1 MNIPV
6 KNYRLRKLKKFLKK
20 TLISEKFKVKSLTK
34 KWQIQDIPE
43 KNETNKELSFH
54 EVSLF
59 SQNGEDGII
68 RYIFS
73 QIGFES
79 RYFVEFGFGA
89 HQCNSLRLILH
100 ENFKGLMMDGSEE
113 QCRIFNLTCKAKGIS
128 DVHAVNAFIDRDNL
142 EHLIRSNNIP
152 AEIDFLS
159 IDVDGNDYWF
169 WRCLQCINPR
179 VICIEYNSGIGS
191 KYSWTI
197 PYNKEFERFS
207 AHPSGFFAGA
217 SIKALES
224 LGEKKGYRLVG
235 CDTTGTNAFFLRNDL
250 GNNQIPTLKASEAFR
265 PHQNWIQRGISQ
277 DQQLEIMKLMPYIE
291 V

>member
-43 KNETNKELSFH
+43 ENETNKELSFH
-54 EVSLF
+54 EASLF

-100 ENFKGLMMDGSEE
+100 EHFKGLMMDGSEE

-128 DVHAVNAFIDRDNL
+128 DVHAVNAFINRDNL

-152 AEIDFLS
+152 VEIDFLS

-169 WRCLQCINPR
+169 WECLQCINPR

-197 PYNKEFERFS
+197 PYNNEFERFS

-224 LGEKKGYRLVG
+224 LGEKKGYRLIG

-250 GNNQIPTLKASEAFR
+250 GNNQIPTLSASEAFQ
-265 PHQNWIQRGISQ
+265 PHQNWMQRGISE
-277 DQQLEIMKLMPYIE
+277 DQQLEIMKLMPYVE

>member
-1 MNIPV
+1 LNIPV

-20 TLISEKFKVKSLTK
+20 TLISEKFKVKSLAK

-43 KNETNKELSFH
+43 KNETNKGLSFY
-54 EVSLF
+54 EASLF

-73 QIGFES
+73 QIGFDS

>member
-20 TLISEKFKVKSLTK
+20 TLISEKFKVKSLAK

-43 KNETNKELSFH
+43 KNEANKGLRFYEA
-54 EVSLF
+54 SLF

-73 QIGFES
+73 QIGFDS

-113 QCRIFNLTCKAKGIS
+113 QCRIFNLTCKEKGIS

-224 LGEKKGYRLVG
+224 LGEKKGYRLIG

>member
-43 KNETNKELSFH
+43 ENETNKELSFH
-54 EVSLF
+54 EASLF

-100 ENFKGLMMDGSEE
+100 EHFKGLMMDGSEE

-128 DVHAVNAFIDRDNL
+128 DVHAVNAFINRDNL

>member
-20 TLISEKFKVKSLTK
+20 TLISEKFKVKSLAK

-43 KNETNKELSFH
+43 KNETNKGLSFY
-54 EVSLF
+54 EASLF

-73 QIGFES
+73 QIGFDS

-128 DVHAVNAFIDRDNL
+128 DVHAVIAFIDRDNL

>member
-6 KNYRLRKLKKFLKK
+6 KNYRLRKFKKFLKK
-20 TLISEKFKVKSLTK
+20 TLVSEKFKVKSLAK

-43 KNETNKELSFH
+43 KNETNNKLSFY
-54 EVSLF
+54 EASLF

-73 QIGFES
+73 QIGFEG

-113 QCRIFNLTCKAKGIS
+113 QCRIFNLACKAKGIS
-128 DVHAVNAFIDRDNL
+128 DVHAANAFINRDNL
-142 EHLIRSNNIP
+142 EHLIRSNNVP

-169 WRCLQCINPR
+169 WECLRCINPR
-179 VICIEYNSGIGS
+179 VVCIEYNSGIGS

-224 LGEKKGYRLVG
+224 LGEKKGYRLIG

-250 GNNQIPTLKASEAFR
+250 GNNQIPTLTASEAFK
-265 PHQNWIQRGISQ
+265 PHQNWMQRGISE
-277 DQQLEIMKLMPYIE
+277 DQQLEIMKLMPYVE

>member
-20 TLISEKFKVKSLTK
+20 TLISEKFKVKSLAK

-43 KNETNKELSFH
+43 KNETNKGLSFY
-54 EVSLF
+54 EASLF

-73 QIGFES
+73 QIGFDS

-169 WRCLQCINPR
+169 WRCLQYINPR

-277 DQQLEIMKLMPYIE
+277 DQQLEIMNLMPYIE

>member
-20 TLISEKFKVKSLTK
+20 TLISEKFKVKSLAK

-43 KNETNKELSFH
+43 KNETNKGLSFY
-54 EVSLF
+54 EASLF

-73 QIGFES
+73 QIGFDS

-250 GNNQIPTLKASEAFR
+250 GNNQIPTLSASEAFQ
-265 PHQNWIQRGISQ
+265 PHQNWMQRGISE

>member
-54 EVSLF
+54 EASLF

-128 DVHAVNAFIDRDNL
+128 DVHAANAFIDRDNL
-142 EHLIRSNNIP
+142 EHLIRSNNVP

>member
-54 EVSLF
+54 EASLF

-113 QCRIFNLTCKAKGIS
+113 QCRIFNLTCKAKGII
-128 DVHAVNAFIDRDNL
+128 DVHAANAFIDRDNL
-142 EHLIRSNNIP
+142 EHLIRSNNVP

>member
-1 MNIPV
+1 LNIPV

-20 TLISEKFKVKSLTK
+20 TLISEKFKVKSLAK

-43 KNETNKELSFH
+43 KNEANKGLSFY
-54 EVSLF
+54 EASLF

-73 QIGFES
+73 QIGFDS

-224 LGEKKGYRLVG
+224 LGEKKGYRLIG

>member
-54 EVSLF
+54 EASLF

-250 GNNQIPTLKASEAFR
+250 GNNQIPTLRASEAFR